1 MTQRILL
8 SVAVIAVVLFGAN
21 CAFEPSGL
29 ACTDN
34 KNTLFEGCYEGD
46 ISVPAGGG
54 KIRLVLNTAGM
65 PETKVMAG
73 CIALS
78 LAAADEIV
86 TLAGEVQC
94 GGNAAKLQG
103 LRVNGLTLKFDVRR
117 QPANGNAVT
126 VDVTTEDGMP
136 FASALAVPRC
146 PNPTTTCLDL
156 GMRVPFGSG
165 GQP

>member
-1 MTQRILL
+1 MTTRILL
-8 SVAVIAVVLFGAN
+8 SVAVIAVTLFGAN

-46 ISVPAGGG
+46 ISSPVGGG
-54 KIRLVLNTAGM
+54 KIKLILNTAGM
-65 PETKVMAG
+65 PETKTMAG
-73 CIALS
+73 CIAMS
-78 LAAADEIV
+78 LAGSDEIV

-94 GGNAAKLQG
+94 GGSGARLQG
-103 LRVNGLTLKFDVRR
+103 LRVNGLTLEIDVRR

-126 VDVTTEDGMP
+126 VDVTTEDGTP

-146 PNPTTTCLDL
+146 ATPTTTCLSL
-156 GMRVPFGSG
+156 GMAVPFGSG